1 MLDGGQIG
9 SCKSENG
16 PDLCVFFGIP
26 RRNTRYSRKL
36 QKSSKEGFRANE
48 MSVKAVVN
56 MIFGKISN

>member
-9 SCKSENG
+9 SCKSDNG
-16 PDLCVFFGIP
+16 PDLYVSFGIP
-26 RRNTRYSRKL
+26 SRTRYSRL

-48 MSVKAVVN
+48 MNVKAVVY